1 MVVDND
7 TTMKSE
13 EKRKFNFLDVIVSWG
28 PNKRTYT
35 FLGNKGLKRPPM
47 VSRPPMTS
55 WPQMASWPQI
65 ASWPSMTS
73 WPPMAS

>member
-28 PNKRTYT
+28 PNKRTYK
-35 FLGNKGLKRPPM
+35 FLGNEGLK
-47 VSRPPMTS
+47 
-55 WPQMASWPQI
+55 
-65 ASWPSMTS
+65 
-73 WPPMAS
+73 